1 MNASLT
7 HADGSQIPFESL
19 IQLTKQ
25 QLGKLRV
32 WSGASSITDAAVLK
46 FLADFNIT
54 TPRDLSVVTRNMVSR
69 AIKYHED
76 GNKFVWGNAE
86 SIIHSKGGSL
96 TYKKDSVTVE
106 LPNEVPI
113 QYVTTSGYPVVN
125 PRPYLSGVLAICA
138 SNFQINK
145 GVLSFAFDFKAMAK
159 VFPRTL
165 AAFDPLGFEF
175 VHSVLLSILEPDQ
188 GYKTCVAQGRGMS
201 GLAFWDYVA
210 SVLQS
215 CPFVDYIA
223 LHDTICK
230 RLLFT
235 VEVRTNPN
243 RRPDGSSAYLLGAR
257 IKRAD
262 NEGVQQN
269 IITEQTVR
277 FWPRTGSTPEW
288 TEALREAERKFGH
301 RPFVLCGS
309 IPQGHAWLKLVGD
322 VASFTEK
329 DVYAAYA
336 TRRAL
341 HASGTNGAMAVI
353 QSNGFSSIASKVS
366 NRCVLL
372 ITLLM
377 NALESC
383 KYVDVRCEM
392 ADLAYL
398 EAGIP
403 LVIEKHHDRVRY
415 LMDYSMAV
423 KVPVTLRPFV
433 ITNPRPE
440 AHYIAWLD
448 ADIDSVPK
456 GTEVSVHFDLQ
467 YRTRMEHVPENSTVM
482 VPITSSLPF
491 AKSPDPAKAKYTRQ
505 VSLWR
510 GPGDFQAIVSSLPL
524 IKRYTT
530 KEGLDSQ
537 DRIMPQVGS
546 WNEFL
551 RIVVSV
557 NASYATWFLAPQ
569 SFYTCASNLIRTIA
583 KSTSLRLNDGLWT
596 AVAYEEREWV
606 ADFLPDVIASSNI
619 QPIVPQPFKPI
630 GSPPPPLPP
639 FQGVPQ
645 PFKPA
650 GPPPPPL
657 PPFQGGRG
665 RGGKRK
671 KQQNE
676 PIPKTPLA
684 WVAKSPVV
692 IKDDGPQQPQP
703 NGSSGPYVN
712 ALMTGPPI
720 TNADIAFMATAVDS
734 TPGELDAFDDD
745 ESVLFS

>member
-1 MNASLT
+1 MNASLSY
-7 HADGSQIPFESL
+7 ADGSQIPFESL

-32 WSGASSITDAAVLK
+32 WSGASSITDVAVLK
-46 FLADFNIT
+46 FLADFGIRI
-54 TPRDLSVVTRNMVSR
+54 PRDLTVVTRNMVSR

-96 TYKKDSVTVE
+96 TYAKDSVTVE
-106 LPNEVPI
+106 LPNEVPV

-145 GVLSFAFDFKAMAK
+145 GVLCFAFDFKAMAK

-175 VHSVLLSILEPDQ
+175 VHAVLLSILEPDQ

-210 SVLQS
+210 SVLQA

-230 RLLFT
+230 RLLYT

-243 RRPDGSSAYLLGAR
+243 RNHDGSNAYVLGAR

-262 NEGVQQN
+262 TKGVQQN
-269 IITEQTVR
+269 IITEHTVK

-288 TEALREAERKFGH
+288 TEALREAERVFGH

-309 IPQGHAWLKLVGD
+309 IPQGHAWLKLAPD

-329 DVYAAYA
+329 DVYASYA

-341 HASGTNGAMAVI
+341 HASGTNGAMAVL

-377 NALESC
+377 NALETC
-383 KYVDVRCEM
+383 EQVDVRCEM

-403 LVIEKHHDRVRY
+403 LVIHKHHERVRY

-467 YRTRMEHVPENSTVM
+467 YRTRMEHVPENSSVM
-482 VPITSSLPF
+482 VPITSPIPF
-491 AKSPDPAKAKYTRQ
+491 ARNPDQSKAKYTRQ

-524 IKRYTT
+524 IKRYAA
-530 KEGLDSQ
+530 KEGAE
-537 DRIMPQVGS
+537 DRTMPQVGS
-546 WNEFL
+546 WKEFL
-551 RIVVSV
+551 GIVVSV

-583 KSTSLRLNDGLWT
+583 KSTSLRMNDGLWT
-596 AVAYEEREWV
+596 AVAYEERDWV
-606 ADFLPDVIASSNI
+606 ADFLPDVIVSSNV
-619 QPIVPQPFKPI
+619 QPIVPQTTKP
-630 GSPPPPLPP
+630 
-639 FQGVPQ
+639 
-645 PFKPA
+645 K
-650 GPPPPPL
+650 GPPPPPS
-657 PPFQGGRG
+657 PPLQGGRG
-665 RGGKRK
+665 RGGKQK
-671 KQQNE
+671 NHPKNKEKAE
-676 PIPKTPLA
+676 PVPKTPLVWA
-684 WVAKSPVV
+684 ATSPAAL
-692 IKDDGPQQPQP
+692 KKEEPQQPQP

-712 ALMTGPPI
+712 SLTTSQPI
-720 TNADIAFMATAVDS
+720 TNADIAFIATAVDS
-734 TPGELDAFDDD
+734 TVEEELNDFDDD
-745 ESVLFS
+745 ESVVFS